1 MKLWRWKC
9 RKDQPVHEGNSS
21 KVATNFKK
29 HYGFE
34 RLGQIRNSR
43 SVRVLKALHLRNDS
57 WEQRRGERMG
67 TEP

>member
-1 MKLWRWKC
+1 MKETAAKWPQTLRSTMDLK
-9 RKDQPVHEGNSS
+9 G
-21 KVATNFKK
+21 
-29 HYGFE
+29 
-34 RLGQIRNSR
+34 LGQIRNSR